1 MKASDFPFQVGDRVA
16 IDHPWGEREFG
27 AIIHIPDGGEVDAV
41 TILFDAGDEGEY
53 APEDCRKEV
62 NNGQ

>member
-1 MKASDFPFQVGDRVA
+1 VGDRVA